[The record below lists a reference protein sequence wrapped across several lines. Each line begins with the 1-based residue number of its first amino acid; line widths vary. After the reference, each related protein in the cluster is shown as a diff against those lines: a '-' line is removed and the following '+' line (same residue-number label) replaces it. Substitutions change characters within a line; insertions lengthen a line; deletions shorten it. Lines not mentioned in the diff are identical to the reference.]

1 MEENDDDYNYNETGP
16 SMSYNRCQNCKRLE
30 KMLLFRDRTMMR
42 LIEDRDQLKIKLT
55 KAMNQNIELSRQLM
69 RYQNLSPP
77 KEDKKIGT
85 DDSFETIFLE
95 LDVLRKRC
103 RELEDVKH
111 NLFILQKMF
120 SQMLR
125 LEGNS
130 PDLSNSSES
139 GTISKD
145 IINSEEDKIRKM
157 DKSKINCDLE
167 PLFPQTDSQVRS
179 TRFSN
184 RTSNFELIDGVDCS
198 QPTDTSD
205 KTISDFDLWYNS

>member
-1 MEENDDDYNYNETGP
+1 
-16 SMSYNRCQNCKRLE
+16 MSSCHQCQKCKRLE
-30 KMLLFRDRTMMR
+30 KMLLFRDRTMMK

-69 RYQNLSPP
+69 RYQNQSSS

-85 DDSFETIFLE
+85 DDTFDTIFLE
-95 LDVLRKRC
+95 LDLLRKRC

-125 LEGNS
+125 FEENS
-130 PDLSNSSES
+130 PDLPSSSES
-139 GTISKD
+139 GTISKEVL
-145 IINSEEDKIRKM
+145 NSDDDDNICKIDSFKN
-157 DKSKINCDLE
+157 KSKNNNCDLE
-167 PLFPQTDSQVRS
+167 SYPPINNQVRS
-179 TRFSN
+179 ARFQHSTTN
-184 RTSNFELIDGVDCS
+184 LDLIDAVDCPEQTTTSN
-198 QPTDTSD
+198 